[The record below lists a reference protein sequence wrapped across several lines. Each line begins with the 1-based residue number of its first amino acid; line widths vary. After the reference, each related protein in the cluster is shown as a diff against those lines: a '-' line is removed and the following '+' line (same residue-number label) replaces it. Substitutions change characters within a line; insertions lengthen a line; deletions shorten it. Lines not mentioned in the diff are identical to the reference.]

1 MDKPQSSSIRSSL
14 ESTTQCQIQI
24 TMARKEI
31 PWRTCS
37 QHSMDKFCQSERRP
51 HTKPRRDSD
60 DDHIDSWLRYG
71 HTFLI
76 SFFLFLFLSPL
87 DQSQARRV
95 RIRRIEDFM
104 NRKWRRVT
112 FTFHWYCGTWRL
124 SSKELGGYPL
134 LSSIPGPSGLNKS
147 PHGKKEKFKDQ
158 FGKMP
163 WHVKP
168 ANQVQIL
175 YIQEEIHA

>member
-76 SFFLFLFLSPL
+76 SFFLFLFFIPFGSITGTEGPNQENRRFYEPKMEKGDIHFPL
-87 DQSQARRV
+87 V
-95 RIRRIEDFM
+95 L
-104 NRKWRRVT
+104 
-112 FTFHWYCGTWRL
+112 WYLTPFLQGIGRL
-124 SSKELGGYPL
+124 SLTLQYSRTVRLK
-134 LSSIPGPSGLNKS
+134 
-147 PHGKKEKFKDQ
+147 
-158 FGKMP
+158 
-163 WHVKP
+163 
-168 ANQVQIL
+168 
-175 YIQEEIHA
+175 